1 MRKILKSD
9 FGPALAVVLDLLVAY
24 LFFILARVAFLVE
37 NRTLFAD
44 TLADG
49 NLARIFRGGL
59 LFDTSAIFYINA
71 LWLVLMLFPLWLKEA
86 RLWHKVQHWIFVVA
100 NGLAFAINLTDSV
113 YYPFTMRRTTT
124 SVFREFDNENNLGG
138 IFLSAVLDHWVLV
151 LLGVAAFFA
160 LYYLYVSPRTDY
172 RDFLTGRQ
180 RLRFAGVNFV
190 ALALAA
196 VGSVAGIRGGLQSGV
211 RPITVSNA
219 DQWVE
224 RPKEAALVLNTPFAL
239 LRTIGKN
246 VFSIPDYYASVEEA
260 AKVFDPIHPA
270 TKAQPHRKNV
280 VILIVES
287 FGREYIG
294 AFNKDLEG
302 GRYKGYTP
310 NVDQLIAK
318 SCVFEYSFANG
329 HKSIDG
335 MPSVLC
341 SIPID
346 RKSVV

>member
-9 FGPALAVVLDLLVAY
+9 FGPAVAVVLDLLVAY

-86 RLWHKVQHWIFVVA
+86 HLWHKVQRWIFVVA
-100 NGLAFAINLTDSV
+100 NGLAFAINLADSV

-180 RLRFAGVNFV
+180 RLR
-190 ALALAA
+190 LRESTSWLWPWLPWAA
-196 VGSVAGIRGGLQSGV
+196 WPASEEDCSRVCAPSRSATPTNGWSGP
-211 RPITVSNA
+211 RR
-219 DQWVE
+219 QRW
-224 RPKEAALVLNTPFAL
+224 
-239 LRTIGKN
+239 
-246 VFSIPDYYASVEEA
+246 Y
-260 AKVFDPIHPA
+260 
-270 TKAQPHRKNV
+270 
-280 VILIVES
+280 
-287 FGREYIG
+287 
-294 AFNKDLEG
+294 
-302 GRYKGYTP
+302 
-310 NVDQLIAK
+310 
-318 SCVFEYSFANG
+318 
-329 HKSIDG
+329 
-335 MPSVLC
+335 
-341 SIPID
+341 
-346 RKSVV
+346 

>member
-9 FGPALAVVLDLLVAY
+9 FGPAVAVVLDLLVAY

-86 RLWHKVQHWIFVVA
+86 HLWHKVQRWIFVVV
-100 NGLAFAINLTDSV
+100 NGLAFAINLADSV

-211 RPITVSNA
+211 RPITSA
-219 DQWVE
+219 
-224 RPKEAALVLNTPFAL
+224 TP
-239 LRTIGKN
+239 T
-246 VFSIPDYYASVEEA
+246 
-260 AKVFDPIHPA
+260 
-270 TKAQPHRKNV
+270 
-280 VILIVES
+280 
-287 FGREYIG
+287 
-294 AFNKDLEG
+294 
-302 GRYKGYTP
+302 
-310 NVDQLIAK
+310 
-318 SCVFEYSFANG
+318 NG
-329 HKSIDG
+329 WSG
-335 MPSVLC
+335 PRRQRWC
-341 SIPID
+341 
-346 RKSVV
+346 

>member
-9 FGPALAVVLDLLVAY
+9 FGPAVAVVLDLLVAY

-86 RLWHKVQHWIFVVA
+86 RLWHKVQRWIFVVT
-100 NGLAFAINLTDSV
+100 NGLAFAINLADSV

-196 VGSVAGIRGGLQSGV
+196 VGSVRICARDRRREPLRGN
-211 RPITVSNA
+211 RAVSYF
-219 DQWVE
+219 
-224 RPKEAALVLNTPFAL
+224 AAA
-239 LRTIGKN
+239 R
-246 VFSIPDYYASVEEA
+246 ARR
-260 AKVFDPIHPA
+260 
-270 TKAQPHRKNV
+270 AQPIRNAVALRRDRHGARP
-280 VILIVES
+280 LPPRRGARAPARYRRAPPAAD
-287 FGREYIG
+287 GRRR
-294 AFNKDLEG
+294 L
-302 GRYKGYTP
+302 GRR
-310 NVDQLIAK
+310 L
-318 SCVFEYSFANG
+318 
-329 HKSIDG
+329 
-335 MPSVLC
+335 
-341 SIPID
+341 
-346 RKSVV
+346 